1 MMLGTSPKG
10 RDLTLPSFI
19 QRHGPVLRRLLWLL
33 MLLSH
38 AKPLTAGW
46 LALLAGTPSDPAK
59 LVALSLAALFFA
71 LKLADVAWLRFRT
84 DTRSLVVLTVIV
96 GVLHAESLG
105 FAATGEFAP
114 QAVAGVSAALLLDP
128 VHRRI
133 ARLIQTCSPTAS
145 TPAPHAAA
153 PCRSVPADL
162 LVTPRWFIARIAAP
176 PRAPPLA

>member
-1 MMLGTSPKG
+1 M
-10 RDLTLPSFI
+10 TLPAII
-19 QRHGPVLRRLLWLL
+19 QRHMPTLRRLLWLL

-38 AKPLTAGW
+38 AKPLAAVWLTAM
-46 LALLAGTPSDPAK
+46 AGSPSDPAK
-59 LVALSLAALFFA
+59 LVALTLAALFFA

-84 DTRSLVVLTVIV
+84 DVRSLVVLTVIV

-133 ARLIQTCSPTAS
+133 ARFVQTRLPTTAA
-145 TPAPHAAA
+145 PAPHAAV
-153 PCRSVPADL
+153 PCRSVLPDL
-162 LVTPRWFIARIAAP
+162 MVTPRWFIARIAAP